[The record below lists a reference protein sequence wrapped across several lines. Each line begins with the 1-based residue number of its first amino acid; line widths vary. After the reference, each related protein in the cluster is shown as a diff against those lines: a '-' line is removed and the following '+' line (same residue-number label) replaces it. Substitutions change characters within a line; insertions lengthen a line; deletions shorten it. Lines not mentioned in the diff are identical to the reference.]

1 MPLKMK
7 KRQTITIKQ
16 FNTIMELNS
25 PKRLTR
31 SRTDKM
37 LAGICGGI
45 ANYLT
50 VDPTIVRLVFAL
62 ATFFTVVFP
71 GIVIYLIMW
80 IVVPKE

>member
-1 MPLKMK
+1 
-7 KRQTITIKQ
+7 
-16 FNTIMELNS
+16 MELNS

>member
-1 MPLKMK
+1 
-7 KRQTITIKQ
+7 
-16 FNTIMELNS
+16 MELNS

-31 SRTDKM
+31 SGRDKM

-45 ANYLT
+45 ANYMV
-50 VDPTIVRLVFAL
+50 VDPTVVRLIFAL

-71 GIVIYLIMW
+71 GVLIYLIMW